1 MTGFTH
7 RLPHEPWSKPSRNE
21 EEYFHRL
28 EYEERRRKAQR
39 KEEQRRAEERE
50 RLRELHQDHC
60 PRCGAKLVHIRLR
73 DAWADQCP
81 SCRGIW
87 LDRDMFE
94 LFTHRAKNPLAQW
107 FRSVLLERSLGEL
120 PTEKEGR

>member
-1 MTGFTH
+1 MHEFTH

-21 EEYFHRL
+21 EEYFRRL
-28 EYEERRRKAQR
+28 EYETRLEAARHR
-39 KEEQRRAEERE
+39 EEQRQAEERE
-50 RLRELHQDHC
+50 RTKELHKDHC
-60 PRCGAKLVHIRLR
+60 PRCGSRLVHVRLR

-94 LFTHRAKNPLAQW
+94 LFTHRVRTPLAEW
-107 FRSVLLERSLGEL
+107 FRSTLLQHSLGEL